1 MLFDN
6 PTLFNV
12 LLVQALAAAL
22 LLLSLEWLAAAAR
35 PPAGPRPAWVAN
47 ALGWLLIEASASL
60 PELARGLQTM
70 AMVAFSASLSALWWA
85 LQLWLL
91 RRRRPLVDGRR
102 RPVLLGLGYGIHF
115 HDSVSFRLA
124 WSQAWLGL
132 QCLMLTLSLALPR
145 PQQELHPDMSATA
158 AELQPS
164 SVSLRWRA
172 LLLSA
177 IVPIGLICLLR
188 ASLTAVGLQD
198 ASSLANLHLAGAANS
213 LLGLTVHWS
222 LTAGLLGLVL
232 AWRGEAEAELA
243 RLAQT
248 DSLTGLADAR
258 AFAAR
263 SVALISMARRHQE
276 PLALVLLDLDH
287 LKAINAS
294 HGNEGGDRALA
305 LFGSC
310 IQAQMR
316 LGDLAGRIGPEEFG
330 VLMARCDA
338 QGPEALDARLR
349 TALAQRAP
357 AELGFE
363 LAYSG
368 GWAKLRHGDRDI
380 EDLKRRAETAL
391 YEAKRGGRARICR
404 PSPVCKTDFA
414 RPGTPLAC
422 KQDKPWGSP
431 GLLIPFAR
439 TRRPGHVF
447 HHPLCQT
454 RRQRFH
460 RTQRPDGAR
469 GRPQM
474 PDRLGAAGRQ
484 RPAGAVRAQDRPQ
497 RSAVAA
503 GTVRPADRR
512 RASGCQPWLSR
523 TPVTLCRPDLLARRV
538 RPPGPT
544 TQPLDCLRQ
553 RQRRRQ

>member
-22 LLLSLEWLAAAAR
+22 LFLALSGWR
-35 PPAGPRPAWVAN
+35 SGPATRWAQACMGAN
-47 ALGWLLIEASASL
+47 ALGWLLIEASVNQ
-60 PELARGLQTM
+60 PELARGLQTL

-91 RRRRPLVDGRR
+91 RRRGLWLMAAA
-102 RPVLLGLGYGIHF
+102 PVLLGLGYGIHF

-145 PQQELHPDMSATA
+145 PPQELHPDMSATA

-188 ASLTAVGLQD
+188 AALTAVGLQD

-391 YEAKRGGRARICR
+391 YEAKRGGRAHLQ
-404 PSPVCKTDFA
+404 A
-414 RPGTPLAC
+414 E
-422 KQDKPWGSP
+422 P
-431 GLLIPFAR
+431 GL
-439 TRRPGHVF
+439 
-447 HHPLCQT
+447 
-454 RRQRFH
+454 
-460 RTQRPDGAR
+460 
-469 GRPQM
+469 
-474 PDRLGAAGRQ
+474 
-484 RPAGAVRAQDRPQ
+484 QD
-497 RSAVAA
+497 
-503 GTVRPADRR
+503 
-512 RASGCQPWLSR
+512 
-523 TPVTLCRPDLLARRV
+523 
-538 RPPGPT
+538 
-544 TQPLDCLRQ
+544 
-553 RQRRRQ
+553 